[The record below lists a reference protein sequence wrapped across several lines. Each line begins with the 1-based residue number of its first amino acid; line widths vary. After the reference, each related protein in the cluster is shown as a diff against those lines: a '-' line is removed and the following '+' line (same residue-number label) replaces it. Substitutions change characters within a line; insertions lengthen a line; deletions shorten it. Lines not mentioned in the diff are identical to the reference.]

1 MVNLLNELFWN
12 DLQDTLIDAIGRT
25 GGVMLPM
32 MLGINNP
39 LAAIEVEIPLT
50 EYAEI
55 KPTLSVYTYD
65 LAANEVYDENKEY
78 DVVRL
83 LALSLCD
90 GEEYSYGWDMK
101 TLATDYDNS
110 ASVRELMTAITENYA
125 LTAEYLADVQKAAD
139 AYNALSESEK
149 AMVFNAFYVKRS
161 LFGGATATFLP
172 EKLKADYEK
181 DKKDVDDFAASVES
195 GKLTTLNYKYNKF
208 TAVQLDYLASSHKS
222 ELAAYIAKR
231 AESEADTKNSI
242 IAAIAEISEFDAEG
256 ATLDQLYDRV
266 LELEKVYALI
276 VKCLPET
283 LEGVDLTEFNAQLDL
298 AVSAYAAKLEETA
311 NAYVE
316 EMKDMAESCTLT
328 PEQLIEKYETYDAF
342 EDKYCTNVLKKSV
355 GALITAKS
363 PKIEDACYMVTLYNG
378 YNRKGMV
385 AAAAQVA
392 EKAIDDLIGG
402 EYDEETIQTKI
413 ELIETVLGYTDEANV
428 SNYDKFVEFTE
439 NR

>member
-181 DKKDVDDFAASVES
+181 DKKDVDDFG
-195 GKLTTLNYKYNKF
+195 GK
-208 TAVQLDYLASSHKS
+208 
-222 ELAAYIAKR
+222 R
-231 AESEADTKNSI
+231 
-242 IAAIAEISEFDAEG
+242 
-256 ATLDQLYDRV
+256 
-266 LELEKVYALI
+266 
-276 VKCLPET
+276 
-283 LEGVDLTEFNAQLDL
+283 
-298 AVSAYAAKLEETA
+298 
-311 NAYVE
+311 
-316 EMKDMAESCTLT
+316 
-328 PEQLIEKYETYDAF
+328 
-342 EDKYCTNVLKKSV
+342 
-355 GALITAKS
+355 
-363 PKIEDACYMVTLYNG
+363 
-378 YNRKGMV
+378 
-385 AAAAQVA
+385 
-392 EKAIDDLIGG
+392 
-402 EYDEETIQTKI
+402 
-413 ELIETVLGYTDEANV
+413 
-428 SNYDKFVEFTE
+428 
-439 NR
+439 

>member
-1 MVNLLNELFWN
+1 MGEIALNADFALSDKKYNLPADLDQYANEISFSKNVEVYLGGSFASEDPGAIVKIGASYDTTQPNPLKAFKAEINVEIASNIKSLMGMASAFSSDLPEWFGAFSEADDVNIVVEDGCAYFVITKEEKITYFQKLGGLDTTATLDEDGAAIDIDTIKMLLPIIKELLPQIIAGNYEEGVLTVGVSPAMVNLLNELFWN

-181 DKKDVDDFAASVES
+181 DKKDVDDFG
-195 GKLTTLNYKYNKF
+195 GK
-208 TAVQLDYLASSHKS
+208 
-222 ELAAYIAKR
+222 R
-231 AESEADTKNSI
+231 
-242 IAAIAEISEFDAEG
+242 
-256 ATLDQLYDRV
+256 
-266 LELEKVYALI
+266 
-276 VKCLPET
+276 
-283 LEGVDLTEFNAQLDL
+283 
-298 AVSAYAAKLEETA
+298 
-311 NAYVE
+311 
-316 EMKDMAESCTLT
+316 
-328 PEQLIEKYETYDAF
+328 
-342 EDKYCTNVLKKSV
+342 
-355 GALITAKS
+355 
-363 PKIEDACYMVTLYNG
+363 
-378 YNRKGMV
+378 
-385 AAAAQVA
+385 
-392 EKAIDDLIGG
+392 
-402 EYDEETIQTKI
+402 
-413 ELIETVLGYTDEANV
+413 
-428 SNYDKFVEFTE
+428 
-439 NR
+439 